1 MASLGLPIRYF
12 AEQTAPN
19 GQSIYGQV
27 YGLVAAVD
35 ADGNPTECFFWYSN
49 PPYTFGGA
57 ITSRDDTLQ
66 TPLSWTPVSFTA
78 KISME

>member
-12 AEQTAPN
+12 AQQTAPN
-19 GQSIYGQV
+19 GQSIDEPV
-27 YGLVAAVD
+27 FGLVSAVD
-35 ADGNPTECFFWYSN
+35 ASGNPTECFFWYAN

-66 TPLSWTPVSFTA
+66 TPKSWAPVSFTA
-78 KISME
+78 TIVME